1 MDQMREGMQEEK
13 TLLSVTY
20 KAVYEYEDVVLLND
34 NIVKIVPYPS
44 GNQRLI
50 WEEVKTEPEGHKV
63 RFVDSFGN
71 VNYRIK
77 VTEQHTSLVI
87 RSESKV
93 EVKRVP
99 MVDCVL
105 PCKLRAE
112 EKYLLSSDLID
123 IDFFSE
129 IGKKIRGSS
138 RTLDELVRSVVSLV
152 RGSIVYEPGST
163 YIDTEAS
170 ESFKIGKG
178 VCQDFAHVTIG
189 ILRASGVP
197 ARYVMGLVDKNPKV
211 THAWVEFLSP
221 AGWVPIDPTR
231 GILYN
236 ISYVKF
242 AVGRDYSD
250 TPPIKG
256 SFISSG
262 KGRLSKIEVKV
273 NAE

>member
-1 MDQMREGMQEEK
+1 MRAKMQEEK

-20 KAVYEYEDVVLLND
+20 KAVYEYESVVLLND

-50 WEEVKTEPEGHKV
+50 HEEVGTEPEGHKV
-63 RFVDSFGN
+63 RFTDSFGN
-71 VNYRIK
+71 INYRIK

-87 RSESKV
+87 SSQSKV
-93 EVKRVP
+93 EVRRVP

-105 PCKLRAE
+105 PCRIGE
-112 EKYLLSSDLID
+112 ERYLFSSDLID
-123 IDFFSE
+123 VDFFSE
-129 IGKKIRGSS
+129 IGTKVRRSS
-138 RTLDELVRSVVSLV
+138 HTLDELIRNVVSLV
-152 RGSIVYEPGST
+152 RERMEYEPGST

-170 ESFKIGKG
+170 KSFKIGKG

-231 GILYN
+231 GILYD
-236 ISYVKF
+236 IGYVKF
-242 AVGRDYSD
+242 AVGRDYND

-262 KGRLSKIEVKV
+262 KGRLSRLEVKV
-273 NAE
+273 DAE